1 MRPLE
6 GIRVLD
12 LSRLIPGPFATLA
25 LADLGAHVDKFED
38 ANVGD
43 YLRHFPPHRAGS
55 SAGYQ
60 LLNRDKRSAV
70 VDLKHPEMRDVFL
83 ELVGRYDVL
92 VEPFRPGVMSRLGL
106 SHASLLERHPRLVV
120 CAITGY
126 GQTGPHA
133 HRAGHDLNFLARAGL
148 LGGQGPS
155 GAPPQVPGFQLAD
168 VSGAMWAVIAILAAL
183 RRRDALGE
191 GGVCD
196 IAMSEGA
203 MGFAALSLAAG
214 MVGVEGQRGEELLT
228 GGLAFYN
235 TYLTKDGGA
244 VALAALEP
252 KFCAVF
258 CAGVGIVPDSMALV
272 PGPHQAELKQRLAAI
287 FVTRTRSEW
296 STFGEENDCCLEP
309 VIAPHELVADAH
321 VQARGAL
328 FELVVD
334 GETVPQLRT
343 PVTPRDIAHEVAA
356 PTGRD
361 TREIFRDAGFTDAA
375 IDALYASRAIA

>member
-25 LADLGAHVDKFED
+25 LADLGARVDKFED
-38 ANVGD
+38 AGVGD

-92 VEPFRPGVMSRLGL
+92 VEQFRPGVMDRLGL

-168 VSGAMWAVIAILAAL
+168 ASGAMWAVIAILAAL

-252 KFCAVF
+252 KFCSVF
-258 CAGVGIVPDSMALV
+258 CAGVGLEPDSMALV

-328 FELVVD
+328 FEIVVD

-343 PVTPRDIAHEVAA
+343 PVTPRDITHEAAA
-356 PTGRD
+356 PAGRD